1 MADDAASSSPG
12 TGPTASG
19 AAGSTSGTRPT
30 ASGAAGAT
38 PGTRPT
44 ASGAAGATSGT
55 RPTASA
61 GGGPNVAPA
70 PTGGY
75 GGRDM
80 PQAYVQAPPVEETR
94 AYVQMPVEIYGD
106 EETRRR
112 LRQHVEEINALL
124 MDRMQHYG
132 QPQGDPAPFPR
143 VRETPPAHGVSQ
155 QTMRMQG
162 SNTRADYRPDLN
174 QGDGEGDESLGSFE
188 HVEDV

>member
-1 MADDAASSSPG
+1 M
-12 TGPTASG
+12 
-19 AAGSTSGTRPT
+19 
-30 ASGAAGAT
+30 
-38 PGTRPT
+38 
-44 ASGAAGATSGT
+44 
-55 RPTASA
+55 
-61 GGGPNVAPA
+61 APA

-143 VRETPPAHGVSQ
+143 ARETPPAHGVSQ
-155 QTMRMQG
+155 QTTRMQG